1 MTYEQ
6 ANKIGTVVEGY
17 VKCTYAMLY
26 DLKSARVFSIQH
38 SDSSRN
44 TARNEFNATVGAASD
59 LNADEIFYIE
69 DFAVVQTDPELE
81 QPKDDRFAAVRLTEK
96 GVEILNQKSK
106 RTKKEKYYN
115 MKLFSVYDVFHVKKC
130 AIDWIPTNVDNAQV
144 TFMNENGETITNLNA
159 DIEVSKKKYENAKA
173 ILAAAATFNLF

>member
-6 ANKIGTVVEGY
+6 ANKIGSVVEGY

-26 DLKSARVFSIQH
+26 DLKNAKVFSIQH
-38 SDSSRN
+38 RDSSRN
-44 TARNEFNATVGAASD
+44 TAKNEFNATVGAASD

-69 DFAVVQTDPELE
+69 DFAVVQTDPTLE

-96 GVEILNQKSK
+96 GVAILNQKSK

-115 MKLFSVYDVFHVKKC
+115 VKHFSVDDVFQVKKC
-130 AIDWIPTNVDNAQV
+130 AIDWIPTNADNQKV
-144 TFMNENGETITNLNA
+144 EIVKDGKLISLEHQ
-159 DIEVSKKKYENAKA
+159 IEVSKAKLDKAKA
-173 ILAAAATFNLF
+173 ILAMASATMII